1 MTTEHFPGG
10 TIEPGTDC
18 LPIYEVARELGLAQH
33 VMRMWEASFPQL
45 QPLRGP
51 VGRRYYRPQDITVLR
66 EIADLLYVR
75 KLSVAQA
82 QAELARETLAAPE
95 SEGEVVTPPAESP
108 VAQAPMAQAPVT
120 QDAPLEA
127 EPATEAA
134 TAGIQVTVIE
144 EVVETVVAC
153 EAPPA
158 EAPPVPEAEAPAPVE
173 AAATGADVAPA
184 NEDLV
189 ETAAQEPAD
198 EPEQPPLEQ
207 IVMIEVERLQ
217 AENTVLRD
225 SLRGVLVELQALR
238 QMVPV

>member
-1 MTTEHFPGG
+1 MTTEHSPSS
-10 TIEPGTDC
+10 TVEPGTDC

-82 QAELARETLAAPE
+82 QAELAREALTAPE
-95 SEGEVVTPPAESP
+95 SEGQAVTPPAEPP
-108 VAQAPMAQAPVT
+108 VAQAPVVQDMPV
-120 QDAPLEA
+120 EA
-127 EPATEAA
+127 APATETA
-134 TAGIQVTVIE
+134 TNTMQVTVIE

-153 EAPPA
+153 EEPPTVAPPA
-158 EAPPVPEAEAPAPVE
+158 PEAPLAEE
-173 AAATGADVAPA
+173 AAATVV
-184 NEDLV
+184 V
-189 ETAAQEPAD
+189 ETAPEPESIAETVAQAPVD

>member
-1 MTTEHFPGG
+1 MTTEHA
-10 TIEPGTDC
+10 TSSAVEPGTDC

-75 KLSVAQA
+75 KMSVAQA
-82 QAELARETLAAPE
+82 QAELARGALVAPE
-95 SEGEVVTPPAESP
+95 SAGEAVTPPAGAP
-108 VAQAPMAQAPVT
+108 VAQEDAPVAAT
-120 QDAPLEA
+120 APA
-127 EPATEAA
+127 TEPATA
-134 TAGIQVTVIE
+134 IMQVTVIE
-144 EVVETVVAC
+144 DVVETVVAC
-153 EAPPA
+153 EEPPTV
-158 EAPPVPEAEAPAPVE
+158 APPVPEAPV
-173 AAATGADVAPA
+173 V
-184 NEDLV
+184 V
-189 ETAAQEPAD
+189 ETATTAADAAPEPESVAGTPAQAPED

-225 SLRGVLVELQALR
+225 SLRGVLVELEALR

>member
-1 MTTEHFPGG
+1 MTTEHSPGS
-10 TIEPGTDC
+10 TLEPGRDC

-82 QAELARETLAAPE
+82 QVELAREALAAPE
-95 SEGEVVTPPAESP
+95 SEGEAVTPPIEPVVVQPPLAQSHTAQPP
-108 VAQAPMAQAPVT
+108 VAQ
-120 QDAPLEA
+120 DAAVEA
-127 EPATEAA
+127 ASPATDAV
-134 TAGIQVTVIE
+134 QVTVIE
-144 EVVETVVAC
+144 EVMETVVAC
-153 EAPPA
+153 ESPPTVAAPEP
-158 EAPPVPEAEAPAPVE
+158 EAPPVVE
-173 AAATGADVAPA
+173 AAAADANAAPEPESVA
-184 NEDLV
+184 
-189 ETAAQEPAD
+189 ETAAQAPAD
-198 EPEQPPLEQ
+198 EPEQLPLEQ
-207 IVMIEVERLQ
+207 IVMIELERLQ

-238 QMVPV
+238 QMVPA